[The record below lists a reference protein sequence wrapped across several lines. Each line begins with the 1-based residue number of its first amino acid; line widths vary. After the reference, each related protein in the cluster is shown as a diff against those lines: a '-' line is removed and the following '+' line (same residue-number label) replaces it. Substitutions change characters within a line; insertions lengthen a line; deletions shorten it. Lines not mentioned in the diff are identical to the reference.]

1 MDEAVGLVL
10 DALDRC
16 DIADN
21 TIVCFTS
28 DNGGVSSGD
37 SYSTSNLPL
46 RGGKGRQ
53 WEGGIRV
60 PFHIK
65 APGVTK
71 PATTCDISVSG
82 IDFYPTLLKL
92 AGIPIPEEQ
101 KIDGMDLTPLL
112 EGNSDKKIEERDL
125 FWHYPHYGNQGG
137 EPSSIIRSGSWKL
150 IHYYEDGRDEL
161 YNLETDPMEQNDIST
176 EEPDKSSELREKL
189 DAWLSDVNAKMPIPD
204 PEYDPQKR

>member
-1 MDEAVGLVL
+1 MPLTDVILVIIPL
-10 DALDRC
+10 YALL
-16 DIADN
+16 
-21 TIVCFTS
+21 
-28 DNGGVSSGD
+28 DNGGVYPGIHTLLQIYLLEVAKVGSG
-37 SYSTSNLPL
+37 S
-46 RGGKGRQ
+46 GHM
-53 WEGGIRV
+53 RV

-71 PATTCDISVSG
+71 PGTTCDISVSG

-112 EGNSDKKIEERDL
+112 DGNSDKKIEERDL